1 MTSIKKNFTYNVFY
15 QILTLILPLITAPY
29 VSRVI
34 GAEGQ
39 GIYSYTYSI
48 AYYFMLFA
56 MLGLKN
62 YGNREIAKHRDNKE
76 KLSKTFCSIYG
87 LQFIT
92 ALLSTIVFVIY
103 IIFFSEKQYLLFYLL
118 QLIYLISAFF
128 DISWFFFGLE
138 KFKTTVT
145 RNVIIKIATLA
156 CTFLFVKTKNDLNI
170 YIFLMS
176 FSTLASQIALWP
188 FLMKEIKFVRPTLK
202 EIIKHLKPNLIL
214 FIPVIAVSIY
224 TIMDKIML
232 GNMTNMKNV
241 GLFEY
246 GERIVT
252 IPLNIITA
260 LGTVMLPRM
269 SNLVAKGDEENTK
282 KYINRSMEF
291 TLFLSIPICLGLM
304 ATAENFVPIFLGDE
318 FIKTGEITKYLSI
331 IIVVTSFANVIR
343 TQYLIPKEKDMIYII
358 SVILGAIVNL
368 FINIILIPKYDI
380 MGAVIGTIFA
390 ETTVMLYQTFKVRK
404 ELEIKKYIKQFVHF
418 FVKGFVMYIVV
429 ISLSFVVKQKAILI
443 ISQVI
448 AGCII
453 YAALNY
459 RYIRNNISDIPIINK
474 MLYK

>member
-1 MTSIKKNFTYNVFY
+1 
-15 QILTLILPLITAPY
+15 
-29 VSRVI
+29 
-34 GAEGQ
+34 
-39 GIYSYTYSI
+39 
-48 AYYFMLFA
+48 
-56 MLGLKN
+56 
-62 YGNREIAKHRDNKE
+62 
-76 KLSKTFCSIYG
+76 
-87 LQFIT
+87 
-92 ALLSTIVFVIY
+92 
-103 IIFFSEKQYLLFYLL
+103 
-118 QLIYLISAFF
+118 
-128 DISWFFFGLE
+128 
-138 KFKTTVT
+138 
-145 RNVIIKIATLA
+145 
-156 CTFLFVKTKNDLNI
+156 
-170 YIFLMS
+170 
-176 FSTLASQIALWP
+176 
-188 FLMKEIKFVRPTLK
+188 
-202 EIIKHLKPNLIL
+202 
-214 FIPVIAVSIY
+214 
-224 TIMDKIML
+224 
-232 GNMTNMKNV
+232 
-241 GLFEY
+241 
-246 GERIVT
+246 
-252 IPLNIITA
+252 
-260 LGTVMLPRM
+260 MLPRM

>member
-214 FIPVIAVSIY
+214 FIPVISVSKY
-224 TIMDKIML
+224 TIMDMIM
-232 GNMTNMKNV
+232 
-241 GLFEY
+241 F
-246 GERIVT
+246 
-252 IPLNIITA
+252 
-260 LGTVMLPRM
+260 
-269 SNLVAKGDEENTK
+269 
-282 KYINRSMEF
+282 
-291 TLFLSIPICLGLM
+291 
-304 ATAENFVPIFLGDE
+304 
-318 FIKTGEITKYLSI
+318 
-331 IIVVTSFANVIR
+331 
-343 TQYLIPKEKDMIYII
+343 
-358 SVILGAIVNL
+358 
-368 FINIILIPKYDI
+368 
-380 MGAVIGTIFA
+380 
-390 ETTVMLYQTFKVRK
+390 
-404 ELEIKKYIKQFVHF
+404 
-418 FVKGFVMYIVV
+418 
-429 ISLSFVVKQKAILI
+429 
-443 ISQVI
+443 
-448 AGCII
+448 
-453 YAALNY
+453 
-459 RYIRNNISDIPIINK
+459 
-474 MLYK
+474 

>member
-92 ALLSTIVFVIY
+92 ALLSTIVFIIY

-380 MGAVIGTIFA
+380 MGAVVGTIFA

>member
-418 FVKGFVMYIVV
+418 LVKGFVMYIVV